1 MRRSRT
7 HTHATSDPIRSGR
20 QVMCGCHAVQAHSE
34 SIFEYLPYYQYH
46 DRKCGSESLRIQ
58 SNVYTVGTLFPPRR
72 TCFCFVF
79 TMDGWIRCHGDQDL
93 ELRKARAECG
103 RGACGGLPPG
113 SINEGGVLPP
123 DIATFA
129 RTRLRFIYWF
139 VYLALTFY
147 YDGTPYW
154 QPAARCS

>member
-1 MRRSRT
+1 
-7 HTHATSDPIRSGR
+7 
-20 QVMCGCHAVQAHSE
+20 
-34 SIFEYLPYYQYH
+34 
-46 DRKCGSESLRIQ
+46 
-58 SNVYTVGTLFPPRR
+58 
-72 TCFCFVF
+72 
-79 TMDGWIRCHGDQDL
+79 MDGWIRCHGEQDL
-93 ELRKARAECG
+93 ELRKARGECG
-103 RGACGGLPPG
+103 RGACGGFPPG